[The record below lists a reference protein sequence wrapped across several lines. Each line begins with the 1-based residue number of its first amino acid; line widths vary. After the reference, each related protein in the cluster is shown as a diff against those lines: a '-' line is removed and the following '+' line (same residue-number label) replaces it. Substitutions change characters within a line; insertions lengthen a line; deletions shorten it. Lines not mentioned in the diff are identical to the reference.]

1 MEYKDYYKI
10 LGVEKTATQDE
21 IKKAYRKLA
30 MKHHPDRNAGKK
42 SSEEKFKEITEAN
55 EVLSDPDKRKKYD
68 TLGSNWN
75 QYQHTGGQGFD
86 DFSSRFGG
94 GRRRPGSGST
104 YEYSGN
110 INDIFGNA
118 GGGFSDFFES
128 FFGGSGGGFSGQT
141 QQQKTAIDVEANM
154 NVTLEDVFVGS
165 EKQISVE
172 GKKLKININ
181 PGTKDGQKLRLKGL
195 GRSKTADGTK
205 GDLYL
210 NIHILQHPFYEIKE
224 TDLYYNLDVDLYTAV
239 LGGKENIRTLDGKTI
254 SINIPE
260 GTESEK
266 ILRLKGLGLNN
277 ENIRG
282 DLFVNI
288 HVTIPK
294 DLNKDEKE
302 LFKKLKQIK
311 EQASP

>member
-1 MEYKDYYKI
+1 MCFFFQAEDGIRDLVRSRGLGDVYKR
-10 LGVEKTATQDE
+10 Q
-21 IKKAYRKLA
+21 
-30 MKHHPDRNAGKK
+30 
-42 SSEEKFKEITEAN
+42 
-55 EVLSDPDKRKKYD
+55 LSDPDKRKKYD

-94 GRRRPGSGST
+94 GRRQSGQGST

-110 INDIFGNA
+110 INDMFGNA

-128 FFGGSGGGFSGQT
+128 FFGGSGGGFGGRT

-154 NVTLEDVFVGS
+154 NVTLEDAFVGS
-165 EKQISVE
+165 EKTISVE
-172 GKKLKININ
+172 GKKLKIKIN

-224 TDLYYNLDVDLYTAV
+224 NDLYYNLDIDLYTAV
-239 LGGKENIRTLDGKTI
+239 LGGKESIRTLDGKTV

-266 ILRLKGLGLNN
+266 ILRLKNLGMHTDTG
-277 ENIRG
+277 RG

-288 HVTIPK
+288 HVTVPK
-294 DLNKDEKE
+294 ELTTEEKE
-302 LFKKLKQIK
+302 LFNKLKSLRK
-311 EQASP
+311 E

>member
-1 MEYKDYYKI
+1 M
-10 LGVEKTATQDE
+10 
-21 IKKAYRKLA
+21 
-30 MKHHPDRNAGKK
+30 
-42 SSEEKFKEITEAN
+42 
-55 EVLSDPDKRKKYD
+55 
-68 TLGSNWN
+68 
-75 QYQHTGGQGFD
+75 
-86 DFSSRFGG
+86 
-94 GRRRPGSGST
+94 
-104 YEYSGN
+104 
-110 INDIFGNA
+110 

-128 FFGGSGGGFSGQT
+128 FFGGSGGGFGGRT

-172 GKKLKININ
+172 GKKLKIKIN

-195 GRSKTADGTK
+195 GRSKTADGTI

-239 LGGKENIRTLDGKTI
+239 LGGKESIRTLDGKTV

-266 ILRLKGLGLNN
+266 ILRLKGLGLIN
-277 ENIRG
+277 ESIRG

-288 HVTIPK
+288 HVTVPK
-294 DLNKDEKE
+294 TLSKEEKE
-302 LFKKLKQIK
+302 LFNKLKSLRK
-311 EQASP
+311 E

>member
-75 QYQHTGGQGFD
+75 QYRNTGGQGFD
-86 DFSSRFGG
+86 DFYTHFGG
-94 GRRRPGSGST
+94 GKRQSGSGSS
-104 YEYSGN
+104 YEFNGN

-128 FFGGSGGGFSGQT
+128 FFSGSGGGFGGRT

-172 GKKLKININ
+172 GKKLKIKIN

-195 GRSKTADGTK
+195 GRSKTTDGTK

-210 NIHILQHPFYEIKE
+210 NIHVLQHPFYEIKDS
-224 TDLYYNLDVDLYTAV
+224 DLYYNLDVDLYTAV
-239 LGGKENIRTLDGKTI
+239 LGGKESIRTLDGKTV
-254 SINIPE
+254 SLNIPE

-266 ILRLKGLGLNN
+266 ILRLKGLGLIN
-277 ENIRG
+277 ESIRG

-288 HVTIPK
+288 HVTVPK
-294 DLNKDEKE
+294 YLSKEEKE
-302 LFKKLKQIK
+302 LFNKLKTLRN
-311 EQASP
+311 E

>member
-1 MEYKDYYKI
+1 MDYKDYYKI
-10 LGVEKTATQDE
+10 LGVEKNATQDE

-55 EVLSDPDKRKKYD
+55 EVLSDPEKRKKYD

-94 GRRRPGSGST
+94 GRRQSGQGST

-128 FFGGSGGGFSGQT
+128 FFGGSGGGFGGRT
-141 QQQKTAIDVEANM
+141 QPQKTAIDIEANM

-172 GKKLKININ
+172 GKKLKIKIN

-210 NIHILQHPFYEIKE
+210 NIHIIQHPFYEIKE
-224 TDLYYNLDVDLYTAV
+224 NDLYYNLDVDLYTAV

-266 ILRLKGLGLNN
+266 ILRLKNLGMHNDTG
-277 ENIRG
+277 RG

-294 DLNKDEKE
+294 DLNKEEKE
-302 LFKKLKQIK
+302 LFKKLKSLRT
-311 EQASP
+311 E

>member
-10 LGVEKTATQDE
+10 LGVDKSATQDE

-30 MKHHPDRNAGKK
+30 MKHHPDRNAGNK

-55 EVLSDPDKRKKYD
+55 EVLSDPEKRKKYD

-75 QYQHTGGQGFD
+75 QYQNTGGQGFD
-86 DFSSRFGG
+86 NFYTNFGG
-94 GRRRPGSGST
+94 GTRRPGSGSS

-110 INDIFGNA
+110 INDIFGGM

-128 FFGGSGGGFSGQT
+128 FFGGSGGGFGGRT

-154 NVTLEDVFVGS
+154 NVTLEDVFNGS
-165 EKQISVE
+165 EKQINVE
-172 GKKLKININ
+172 GKKLKIKIT

-195 GRSKTADGTK
+195 GRSKTSSGEK
-205 GDLYL
+205 GDLFL

-224 TDLYYNLDVDLYTAV
+224 NDLYYNLDVDLYTAI
-239 LGGKENIRTLDGKTI
+239 LGGKEAIRTLDGKTI
-254 SINIPE
+254 SISIPE

-266 ILRLKGLGLNN
+266 ILRLKGLGLIN
-277 ENIRG
+277 ESIRG

-294 DLNKDEKE
+294 NLNKEEKE
-302 LFKKLKQIK
+302 LVKKLKTLRK
-311 EQASP
+311 E